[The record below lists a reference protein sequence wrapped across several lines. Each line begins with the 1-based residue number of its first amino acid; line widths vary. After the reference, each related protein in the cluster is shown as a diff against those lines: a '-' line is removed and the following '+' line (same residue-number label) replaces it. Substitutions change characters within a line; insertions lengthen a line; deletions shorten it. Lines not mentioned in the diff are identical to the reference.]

1 MPIFSRHVLES
12 RKFRMITVRPVQ
24 EHEWEAAARAYSAAH
39 PHEPVSGTDLRRR
52 QDEQRGWGYTAATLV
67 ALDGPEVVG
76 MGAYFQ
82 NPGAYHPRRFV
93 LDLGVVPERQHQ
105 GAGGALWAAIEAD
118 LRGRGAE
125 SIRVLAR
132 EDHRTAP
139 GFLTR
144 RGFTGGKRYFTS
156 ALDVGAFDPGP
167 FATLRPRLE
176 ARGVRIVS
184 LTDLRAART
193 PDLPARLHALMSDV
207 RTDVPRSEPATP
219 LSFQVFDE
227 AVLGDPGLLPDAY
240 VVAAHGDDFIGQTV
254 LFASE
259 VSDALYTGLTGVT
272 RAWRGQGVATVLKL
286 AAIDVA
292 RAHGA
297 PTIRTDNASDN
308 APMLAINDRLGFV
321 RDPASVSYL
330 RAF

>member
-1 MPIFSRHVLES
+1 
-12 RKFRMITVRPVQ
+12 MITVRPVQ
-24 EHEWEAAARAYSAAH
+24 EHEWDAAARAYSAAH
-39 PHEPVSGTDLRRR
+39 PHEPFSGTDLRRR

-67 ALDGPEVVG
+67 ALGGPEIVG

-93 LDLGVVPERQHQ
+93 LDLGVFPEHQRQ

-118 LRGRGAE
+118 LRGHGAE

-132 EDHRTAP
+132 EDHATAP
-139 GFLTR
+139 GFLVR
-144 RGFTGGKRYFTS
+144 RGFVGGKRYFTS
-156 ALDVGAFDPGP
+156 ALDVAAFDPAPYAGLWL
-167 FATLRPRLE
+167 TLENL
-176 ARGVRIVS
+176 GVRIVS
-184 LTDLRAART
+184 LTELRAAGT
-193 PDLPARLHALMSDV
+193 PELDARLHALMSDV

-227 AVLGDPGLLPDAY
+227 AVLGDPGLLPGGY
-240 VVAAHGDDFIGQTV
+240 LVATHGDAFIGQTT
-254 LFASE
+254 LFASD
-259 VSDALYTGLTGVT
+259 VSDALFTGLTGVT
-272 RAWRGQGVATVLKL
+272 RGWRGRGVATALKL

-292 RAHGA
+292 RTHGA

-321 RDPASVSYL
+321 RDPASVSFQ